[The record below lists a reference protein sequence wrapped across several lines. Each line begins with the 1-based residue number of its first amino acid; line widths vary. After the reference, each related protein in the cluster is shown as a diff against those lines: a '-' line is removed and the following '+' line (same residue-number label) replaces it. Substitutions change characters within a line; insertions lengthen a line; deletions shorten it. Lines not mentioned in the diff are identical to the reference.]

1 MCLPFILTCE
11 DSPYH
16 IRDFLFGSRIIDR
29 KEAALC
35 KKEVFPKKKLNNLTY
50 CLESVINLF
59 FFLIREWQNG
69 YDFNIVKERFDDI
82 QYVQN

>member
-29 KEAALC
+29 KESALC
-35 KKEVFPKKKLNNLTY
+35 KKRCFPKRN
-50 CLESVINLF
+50 
-59 FFLIREWQNG
+59 
-69 YDFNIVKERFDDI
+69 
-82 QYVQN
+82 